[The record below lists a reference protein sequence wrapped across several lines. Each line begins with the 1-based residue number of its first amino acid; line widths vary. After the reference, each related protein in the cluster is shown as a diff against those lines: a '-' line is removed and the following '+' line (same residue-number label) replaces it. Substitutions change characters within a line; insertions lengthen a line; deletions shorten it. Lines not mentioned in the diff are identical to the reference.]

1 MKARLL
7 AACTAAV
14 TLLSGCTF
22 STSIDGLLSPP
33 KLSVEQEQIYEAL
46 RRAAGSNISLK
57 YPKTGDYLSAFIVS
71 DIDGDG
77 EDEALVFYE
86 KNLLQS
92 EENALRLNVLDQ
104 INSSWRSVYD
114 LAAGGAEVEKVMISR
129 LGSNSR
135 TNIIVGYSMVNR
147 GERVL
152 SVYDYRDGAL
162 TETLNSSYSLA
173 DVCDLDQNGEN
184 ELLIVCGQTVSQSAR
199 AVTYVLARDGSYYE
213 SRTALNESF
222 TDFANLLYGNTA
234 DGIPC
239 VWLDGMTG
247 SSTIQTQALTMQEGV
262 LTLVYTDGDSGIRTS
277 RQSGYLT
284 CDLDGDGIAEIPVN
298 TLFPGY
304 TDTTESEQ
312 IRMTSW
318 YECRGGSLM
327 RKCSGYYSPDQQ
339 FSFVLPRRWE
349 RKVTVKQDALAE
361 ELVFYKL
368 GRSLEDS
375 TLPLLRLCITD
386 SADTLQDRLDNGYIL
401 LCSKNGLRYLAQV
414 PETTDPLGLTVSEAI
429 LLFHA

>member
-7 AACTAAV
+7 GAVTAAV
-14 TLLSGCTF
+14 MLLSGCTF

-33 KLSVEQEQIYEAL
+33 KLSLEQEQIYDAL
-46 RRAAGSNISLK
+46 RRAAGSSISLK
-57 YPKTGDYLSAFIVS
+57 YPKTGGYLSAFIVS

-86 KNLLQS
+86 KNLLRN

-104 INSSWRSVYD
+104 IEGSWRSVYD
-114 LAAGGAEVEKVMISR
+114 LAAGGAEVEEVMISR

-135 TNIIVGYSMVNR
+135 TNIIVGYSMVNQ

-152 SVYDYRDGAL
+152 SVYDYRQGEL

-173 DVCDLDQNGEN
+173 DVCDLDRNGEN
-184 ELLIVCGQTVSQSAR
+184 ELLIVCGQALSQSAR
-199 AVTYVLARDGSYYE
+199 AMTYVLAQDGSYYE
-213 SRTALNESF
+213 SRVELNEAF

-234 DGIPC
+234 EGIPC
-239 VWLDGMTG
+239 VWLDGITG
-247 SSTIQTQALTMQEGV
+247 PSTVQTQVLTLENGV
-262 LTLVYTDGDSGIRTS
+262 LTLLYSDKDSGIRTV

-284 CDLDGDGIAEIPVN
+284 CDLDGDGVAEIPVN

-304 TDTTESEQ
+304 TDATESEQ
-312 IRMTSW
+312 IPMTSW
-318 YECRGGSLM
+318 YECRGGRLM
-327 RKCSGYYSPDQQ
+327 RKCSGYYSPARQ
-339 FSFVLPRRWE
+339 FAFVLPRRWE
-349 RKVTVKQDALAE
+349 RKVTLKQDALAE
-361 ELVFYKL
+361 ELVFYRL

-375 TLPLLRLCITD
+375 TVPLLRLCVTD
-386 SADTLQDRLDNGYIL
+386 NADTAQDRLDSGYIL
-401 LCSKNGLRYLAQV
+401 LCSKNGLRYLAQL
-414 PETTDPLGLTVSEAI
+414 PDTGDELALTVSEAI

>member
-7 AACTAAV
+7 GAVTAAV
-14 TLLSGCTF
+14 MLLSGCTF

-33 KLSVEQEQIYEAL
+33 KLSLEQEQIYDAL
-46 RRAAGSNISLK
+46 RRAAGSSISLK
-57 YPKTGDYLSAFIVS
+57 YPKTGGYLSAFIVS

-86 KNLLQS
+86 KNLLRN

-104 INSSWRSVYD
+104 IEGSWRSVYD
-114 LAAGGAEVEKVMISR
+114 LAAGGAEVEEVMISR

-135 TNIIVGYSMVNR
+135 TIIIVGYSMVNQ

-152 SVYDYRDGAL
+152 SVYDYRQGEL

-173 DVCDLDQNGEN
+173 DVCDLDRNGEN
-184 ELLIVCGQTVSQSAR
+184 ELLIVCGQALSQSAR
-199 AVTYVLARDGSYYE
+199 AMTYVLSQDGSYYE
-213 SRTALNESF
+213 SRVELNEAF

-234 DGIPC
+234 EGIPC
-239 VWLDGMTG
+239 VWLDGITG
-247 SSTIQTQALTMQEGV
+247 PSTVQTQVLTLENGV
-262 LTLVYTDGDSGIRTS
+262 LTLLYSDKDSGIRTV

-284 CDLDGDGIAEIPVN
+284 CDLDGDGVAEIPVN

-304 TDTTESEQ
+304 TDATESEQ
-312 IRMTSW
+312 IPMTSW
-318 YECRGGSLM
+318 YECRGGRLM
-327 RKCSGYYSPDQQ
+327 RKCSGYYSPARQ
-339 FSFVLPRRWE
+339 FAFVLPRRWE
-349 RKVTVKQDALAE
+349 RKVTLKQDALAE
-361 ELVFYKL
+361 ELVFYRL

-375 TLPLLRLCITD
+375 TVPLLRLCVTD
-386 SADTLQDRLDNGYIL
+386 NADTAQDRLDNGYIL
-401 LCSKNGLRYLAQV
+401 LCSKNGLRYLAQL
-414 PETTDPLGLTVSEAI
+414 PDTGDELALTVSEAI

>member
-7 AACTAAV
+7 GAVTAAV
-14 TLLSGCTF
+14 MLLSGCTF

-33 KLSVEQEQIYEAL
+33 KLSLEQEQIYDAL
-46 RRAAGSNISLK
+46 RRAAGSSISLK
-57 YPKTGDYLSAFIVS
+57 YPKTGGYLSAFIVS

-86 KNLLQS
+86 KNLLRN

-104 INSSWRSVYD
+104 IEGSWRSVYD
-114 LAAGGAEVEKVMISR
+114 LAAGGAEVEEVMISR

-135 TNIIVGYSMVNR
+135 TNIIVGYSMVNQ

-152 SVYDYRDGAL
+152 SVYDYRQGEL

-173 DVCDLDQNGEN
+173 DVCDLDRNGEN
-184 ELLIVCGQTVSQSAR
+184 ELLIVCGQALSQSAR
-199 AVTYVLARDGSYYE
+199 AMTYVLAQDGSYYE
-213 SRTALNESF
+213 SRVELNEAF

-234 DGIPC
+234 EGIPC
-239 VWLDGMTG
+239 VWLDGITG
-247 SSTIQTQALTMQEGV
+247 PSTVQTQVLTLENGV
-262 LTLVYTDGDSGIRTS
+262 LTLLYSDKDSGIRTV

-284 CDLDGDGIAEIPVN
+284 CDLDGDGVAEIPVN

-304 TDTTESEQ
+304 TDATESEQ
-312 IRMTSW
+312 IPMTSW
-318 YECRGGSLM
+318 YECRGGKLM
-327 RKCSGYYSPDQQ
+327 RKCSGYYSPARQ
-339 FSFVLPRRWE
+339 FAFVLPRRWE

-361 ELVFYKL
+361 ELVFYRL

-375 TLPLLRLCITD
+375 TVPLLRLCVTD
-386 SADTLQDRLDNGYIL
+386 NADTAQDRLDNGYIL
-401 LCSKNGLRYLAQV
+401 LCSKNGLRYLAQL
-414 PETTDPLGLTVSEAI
+414 PDTGDELALTVSEAI

>member
-7 AACTAAV
+7 GAVTAAV
-14 TLLSGCTF
+14 MLLSGCTF

-33 KLSVEQEQIYEAL
+33 KLSLEQEQIYDAL
-46 RRAAGSNISLK
+46 RRAAGSSISLK
-57 YPKTGDYLSAFIVS
+57 YPKTGGYLSAFIVS

-86 KNLLQS
+86 KNLLRN

-104 INSSWRSVYD
+104 IEGSWRSVYD
-114 LAAGGAEVEKVMISR
+114 LAAGGAEVEEVMISR

-135 TNIIVGYSMVNR
+135 TNIIVGYSMVNQ

-152 SVYDYRDGAL
+152 SVYDYRQGEL

-173 DVCDLDQNGEN
+173 DVCDLDRNGEN
-184 ELLIVCGQTVSQSAR
+184 ELLIVCGQALSQSAR
-199 AVTYVLARDGSYYE
+199 AMTYVLSQDGSYYE
-213 SRTALNESF
+213 SRVELNEAF

-234 DGIPC
+234 EGIPC
-239 VWLDGMTG
+239 VWLDGITG
-247 SSTIQTQALTMQEGV
+247 PSTVQTQVLTLENGV
-262 LTLVYTDGDSGIRTS
+262 LTLLYSDKDSGIRTV

-284 CDLDGDGIAEIPVN
+284 CDLDGDGVAEIPVN

-304 TDTTESEQ
+304 TDATESEQ
-312 IRMTSW
+312 IPMTSW
-318 YECRGGSLM
+318 YECRGGKLM
-327 RKCSGYYSPDQQ
+327 RKCSGYYSPARQ
-339 FSFVLPRRWE
+339 FAFVLPRRWE
-349 RKVTVKQDALAE
+349 RKVTLKQDALAE
-361 ELVFYKL
+361 ELVFYRL

-375 TLPLLRLCITD
+375 TVPLLRLCVTD
-386 SADTLQDRLDNGYIL
+386 NADTAQDRLDNGYIL
-401 LCSKNGLRYLAQV
+401 LCSKNGLRYLAQL
-414 PETTDPLGLTVSEAI
+414 PDTGDELALTVSEAI

>member
-7 AACTAAV
+7 GAVTAAV
-14 TLLSGCTF
+14 MLLSGCTF

-33 KLSVEQEQIYEAL
+33 KLSLEQEQIYDAL
-46 RRAAGSNISLK
+46 RRAAGSSISLK
-57 YPKTGDYLSAFIVS
+57 YPKTGGYLSAFIVS

-86 KNLLQS
+86 KNLLRN

-104 INSSWRSVYD
+104 IEGSWRSVYD
-114 LAAGGAEVEKVMISR
+114 LAAGGAEVEEVMISR

-135 TNIIVGYSMVNR
+135 TNIIVGYSMVNQ

-152 SVYDYRDGAL
+152 SVYDYRQGEL

-173 DVCDLDQNGEN
+173 DVCDLDRNGEN
-184 ELLIVCGQTVSQSAR
+184 ELLIVCGQALSQSAR
-199 AVTYVLARDGSYYE
+199 AMTYVLAQDGSYYE
-213 SRTALNESF
+213 SRVELNEAF

-234 DGIPC
+234 EGIPC
-239 VWLDGMTG
+239 VWLDGITG
-247 SSTIQTQALTMQEGV
+247 PSTVQTQVLTLENGV
-262 LTLVYTDGDSGIRTS
+262 LTLLYSDKDSGIRTV

-284 CDLDGDGIAEIPVN
+284 CDLDGDGVAEIPVN

-304 TDTTESEQ
+304 TDATESEQ
-312 IRMTSW
+312 IPMTSW
-318 YECRGGSLM
+318 YECRGGRLM
-327 RKCSGYYSPDQQ
+327 RKCSGYYSPARQ
-339 FSFVLPRRWE
+339 FAFVLPRRWE

-361 ELVFYKL
+361 ELVFYRL

-375 TLPLLRLCITD
+375 TVPLLRLCVTD
-386 SADTLQDRLDNGYIL
+386 NADTAQDRLDNGYIL
-401 LCSKNGLRYLAQV
+401 LCSKNGLRYLAQL
-414 PETTDPLGLTVSEAI
+414 PDTGDELALTVSEAI

>member
-7 AACTAAV
+7 GAVTAAV
-14 TLLSGCTF
+14 MLLSGCTF

-33 KLSVEQEQIYEAL
+33 KLSLEQEQIYDAL
-46 RRAAGSNISLK
+46 RRAAGSSISLK
-57 YPKTGDYLSAFIVS
+57 YPKTGGYLSAFIVS

-86 KNLLQS
+86 KNLLRN

-104 INSSWRSVYD
+104 IEGSWRSVYD
-114 LAAGGAEVEKVMISR
+114 LAAGGAEVEEVMISR

-135 TNIIVGYSMVNR
+135 TNIIVGYSMVNQ

-152 SVYDYRDGAL
+152 SVYDYRQGEL

-173 DVCDLDQNGEN
+173 DVCDLDRNGEN
-184 ELLIVCGQTVSQSAR
+184 ELLIVCGQALSQSAR
-199 AVTYVLARDGSYYE
+199 AMTYVLAQDGSYYE
-213 SRTALNESF
+213 SRVELNEAF

-234 DGIPC
+234 EGIPC
-239 VWLDGMTG
+239 VWLDGITG
-247 SSTIQTQALTMQEGV
+247 PSTVQTQVLTLENGV
-262 LTLVYTDGDSGIRTS
+262 LTLLYSDKDSGIRTV

-284 CDLDGDGIAEIPVN
+284 CDLDGDGVAEIPVN

-304 TDTTESEQ
+304 TDATESEQ
-312 IRMTSW
+312 IPMTSW
-318 YECRGGSLM
+318 YECRGGRLM
-327 RKCSGYYSPDQQ
+327 RKCSGYYSPARQ
-339 FSFVLPRRWE
+339 FAFVLPRRWE
-349 RKVTVKQDALAE
+349 RKVTLKQDALAE
-361 ELVFYKL
+361 ELVFYRL

-375 TLPLLRLCITD
+375 TVPLLRLCVTD
-386 SADTLQDRLDNGYIL
+386 NADTAQDRLDNGYIL
-401 LCSKNGLRYLAQV
+401 LCSKNGLRYLAQL
-414 PETTDPLGLTVSEAI
+414 PDTGDELALTVSEAI

>member
-7 AACTAAV
+7 GAVTAAV
-14 TLLSGCTF
+14 MLLSGCTF

-33 KLSVEQEQIYEAL
+33 KLSLEQEQIYDAL
-46 RRAAGSNISLK
+46 RRAAGSSISLK
-57 YPKTGDYLSAFIVS
+57 YPKTGGYLSAFIVS

-86 KNLLQS
+86 KNLLRN

-104 INSSWRSVYD
+104 IEGSWRSVYD
-114 LAAGGAEVEKVMISR
+114 LAAGGAEVEEVMISR

-135 TNIIVGYSMVNR
+135 TNIIVGYSMVNQ

-152 SVYDYRDGAL
+152 SVYDYRQGEL

-173 DVCDLDQNGEN
+173 DVCDLDRNGEN
-184 ELLIVCGQTVSQSAR
+184 ELLIVCGQALSQSAR
-199 AVTYVLARDGSYYE
+199 AMTYVLSQDGSYYE
-213 SRTALNESF
+213 SRVELNEAF

-234 DGIPC
+234 EGIPC
-239 VWLDGMTG
+239 VWLDGITG
-247 SSTIQTQALTMQEGV
+247 PSTVQTQVLTLENGV
-262 LTLVYTDGDSGIRTS
+262 LTLLYSDKDSGIRTV

-284 CDLDGDGIAEIPVN
+284 CDLDGDGVAEIPVN

-304 TDTTESEQ
+304 TDATESEQ
-312 IRMTSW
+312 IPMTSW
-318 YECRGGSLM
+318 YECRGGRLM
-327 RKCSGYYSPDQQ
+327 RKCSGYYSPARQ
-339 FSFVLPRRWE
+339 FAFVLPRRWE

-361 ELVFYKL
+361 ELVFCRL

-375 TLPLLRLCITD
+375 TVPLLRLCVTD
-386 SADTLQDRLDNGYIL
+386 NADTAQDRLDNGYIL
-401 LCSKNGLRYLAQV
+401 LCSKNGLRYLAQL
-414 PETTDPLGLTVSEAI
+414 PDTGDELALTVSEAI

>member
-7 AACTAAV
+7 GAVTAAV
-14 TLLSGCTF
+14 MLLSGCTF

-33 KLSVEQEQIYEAL
+33 KLSLEQEQIYDAL
-46 RRAAGSNISLK
+46 RRAAGSSISLK
-57 YPKTGDYLSAFIVS
+57 YPKTGGYLSAFIVS

-86 KNLLQS
+86 KNLLRN

-104 INSSWRSVYD
+104 IECSWRSVYD
-114 LAAGGAEVEKVMISR
+114 LAAGGAEVEEVMISR

-135 TNIIVGYSMVNR
+135 TNIIVGYSMVNQ

-152 SVYDYRDGAL
+152 SVYDYRQGEL

-173 DVCDLDQNGEN
+173 DVCDLDRNGEN
-184 ELLIVCGQTVSQSAR
+184 ELLIVCGQALSQSAR
-199 AVTYVLARDGSYYE
+199 AMTYVLSQDGSYYE
-213 SRTALNESF
+213 SRVELNEAF

-234 DGIPC
+234 EGIPC
-239 VWLDGMTG
+239 VWLDGITG
-247 SSTIQTQALTMQEGV
+247 PSTVQTQVLTLENGV
-262 LTLVYTDGDSGIRTS
+262 LTLLYSDKDSGIRTV

-284 CDLDGDGIAEIPVN
+284 CDLDGDGVAEIPVN

-304 TDTTESEQ
+304 TDATESEQ
-312 IRMTSW
+312 IPMTSW
-318 YECRGGSLM
+318 YECRGGRLM
-327 RKCSGYYSPDQQ
+327 RKCSGYYSPARQ
-339 FSFVLPRRWE
+339 FAFVLPRRWE
-349 RKVTVKQDALAE
+349 RKVTLKQDALAE
-361 ELVFYKL
+361 ELVFYRL

-375 TLPLLRLCITD
+375 TVPLLRLCVTD
-386 SADTLQDRLDNGYIL
+386 NADTAQDRLDNGYIL
-401 LCSKNGLRYLAQV
+401 LCSKNGLRYLAQL
-414 PETTDPLGLTVSEAI
+414 PDTGDELALTVSEAI

>member
-7 AACTAAV
+7 GAVTAAV
-14 TLLSGCTF
+14 LLLSGCSF

-33 KLSVEQEQIYEAL
+33 KLSLEQEQIYDAL
-46 RRAAGSNISLK
+46 RRAAGSSISLK

-86 KNLLQS
+86 KNLLQN

-104 INSSWRSVYD
+104 IEGSWRSVYD
-114 LAAGGAEVEKVMISR
+114 LAAGGAEVEEVMISR

-135 TNIIVGYSMVNR
+135 TNIIVGYSMVNQ

-152 SVYDYRDGAL
+152 SVYDYRQGEL

-173 DVCDLDQNGEN
+173 DVCDLDRNGEN
-184 ELLIVCGQTVSQSAR
+184 ELLIVCGQALSQSAR
-199 AVTYVLARDGSYYE
+199 AMTYVLAQDGSYYE
-213 SRTALNESF
+213 SRVELNEAF

-234 DGIPC
+234 EGIPC
-239 VWLDGMTG
+239 VWLDGITG
-247 SSTIQTQALTMQEGV
+247 PSTVQTQVLTLENGV
-262 LTLVYTDGDSGIRTS
+262 LTLLYSDKDSGIRTV

-284 CDLDGDGIAEIPVN
+284 CDLDGDGVAEIPVN

-304 TDTTESEQ
+304 TDATESEQ
-312 IRMTSW
+312 IPMTSW
-318 YECRGGSLM
+318 YECRGSRLM
-327 RKCSGYYSPDQQ
+327 RKCSGYYSPARQ
-339 FSFVLPRRWE
+339 FAFVLPRRWE
-349 RKVTVKQDALAE
+349 RKVTLKQDALAE
-361 ELVFYKL
+361 ELVFYRL

-375 TLPLLRLCITD
+375 TVPLLRLCVTD
-386 SADTLQDRLDNGYIL
+386 NADTAQDRLDNGYIL
-401 LCSKNGLRYLAQV
+401 LCSKNGLRYLAQL
-414 PETTDPLGLTVSEAI
+414 PDTGDELALTVSEAI

>member
-7 AACTAAV
+7 GAVTAAV
-14 TLLSGCTF
+14 MLLSGCTF

-33 KLSVEQEQIYEAL
+33 KLSLEQEQIYDAL
-46 RRAAGSNISLK
+46 RRAAGSSISLK
-57 YPKTGDYLSAFIVS
+57 YPKTGGYLSALIVS

-86 KNLLQS
+86 KNLLRN

-104 INSSWRSVYD
+104 IEGSWRSVYD
-114 LAAGGAEVEKVMISR
+114 LAAGGAEVEEVMISR

-135 TNIIVGYSMVNR
+135 TNIIVGYSMVNQ

-152 SVYDYRDGAL
+152 SVYDYRQGEL

-173 DVCDLDQNGEN
+173 DVCDLDRNGEN
-184 ELLIVCGQTVSQSAR
+184 ELLIVCGQALSQSAR
-199 AVTYVLARDGSYYE
+199 AMTYVLAQDGSYYE
-213 SRTALNESF
+213 SRVELNEAF

-234 DGIPC
+234 EGIPC
-239 VWLDGMTG
+239 VWLDGITG
-247 SSTIQTQALTMQEGV
+247 PSTVQTQVLTLENGV
-262 LTLVYTDGDSGIRTS
+262 LTLLYSDKDSGIRTV

-284 CDLDGDGIAEIPVN
+284 CDLDGDGVAEIPVN

-304 TDTTESEQ
+304 TDATESEQ
-312 IRMTSW
+312 IPMTSW
-318 YECRGGSLM
+318 YECRGGKLM
-327 RKCSGYYSPDQQ
+327 RKCSGYYSPARQ
-339 FSFVLPRRWE
+339 FAFVLPRRWE
-349 RKVTVKQDALAE
+349 RKVTLKQDALAE
-361 ELVFYKL
+361 ELVFYRL

-375 TLPLLRLCITD
+375 TVPLLRLCVTD
-386 SADTLQDRLDNGYIL
+386 NADTAQDRLDNGYIL
-401 LCSKNGLRYLAQV
+401 LCSKNGLRYLAQL
-414 PETTDPLGLTVSEAI
+414 PDTGDELALTVSEAI

>member
-7 AACTAAV
+7 GAVTAAV
-14 TLLSGCTF
+14 MLLSGCTF

-33 KLSVEQEQIYEAL
+33 KLSLEQEQIYDAL
-46 RRAAGSNISLK
+46 RRAAGSSISLK
-57 YPKTGDYLSAFIVS
+57 YPKTGGYLSAFIVS

-86 KNLLQS
+86 KNLLRN

-104 INSSWRSVYD
+104 IEGSWRSVYD
-114 LAAGGAEVEKVMISR
+114 LAAGGAEVEEVMISR

-135 TNIIVGYSMVNR
+135 TNIIVGYSMVNQ

-152 SVYDYRDGAL
+152 SVYDYRQGEL

-173 DVCDLDQNGEN
+173 DVCDLDRNGEN
-184 ELLIVCGQTVSQSAR
+184 ELLIVCGQALSQSAR
-199 AVTYVLARDGSYYE
+199 AMTYVLSQDGSYYE
-213 SRTALNESF
+213 SRVELNEAF

-234 DGIPC
+234 EGIPC
-239 VWLDGMTG
+239 VWLDGITG
-247 SSTIQTQALTMQEGV
+247 PSTVQTQVLTLENGV
-262 LTLVYTDGDSGIRTS
+262 LTLLYSDKDSGIRTV

-284 CDLDGDGIAEIPVN
+284 CDLDGDGVAEIPVN

-304 TDTTESEQ
+304 TDATESEQ
-312 IRMTSW
+312 IPMTSW
-318 YECRGGSLM
+318 YECRGGRLM
-327 RKCSGYYSPDQQ
+327 RKCSGYYSPARQ
-339 FSFVLPRRWE
+339 FAFVLPRRWE
-349 RKVTVKQDALAE
+349 RKVTLKQDALAE
-361 ELVFYKL
+361 ELVFYRL

-375 TLPLLRLCITD
+375 TVPLLRLCVTD
-386 SADTLQDRLDNGYIL
+386 NADTAQDRLDNGYIL
-401 LCSKNGLRYLAQV
+401 LCSKNGLRYLAQL
-414 PETTDPLGLTVSEAI
+414 PDTGDELALTVSEAI

>member
-104 INSSWRSVYD
+104 INGSWRSVYD

-213 SRTALNESF
+213 SRTALNEGF

-239 VWLDGMTG
+239 VWLDGMTEFF
-247 SSTIQTQALTMQEGV
+247 I
-262 LTLVYTDGDSGIRTS
+262 
-277 RQSGYLT
+277 
-284 CDLDGDGIAEIPVN
+284 GIAKDVFESEEY
-298 TLFPGY
+298 TLFIFLHELCHVLAWTPEGHDKRFEE
-304 TDTTESEQ
+304 TLDT
-312 IRMTSW
+312 M
-318 YECRGGSLM
+318 
-327 RKCSGYYSPDQQ
+327 
-339 FSFVLPRRWE
+339 
-349 RKVTVKQDALAE
+349 
-361 ELVFYKL
+361 
-368 GRSLEDS
+368 
-375 TLPLLRLCITD
+375 
-386 SADTLQDRLDNGYIL
+386 
-401 LCSKNGLRYLAQV
+401 LAQYNR
-414 PETTDPLGLTVSEAI
+414 EHGTDLKNDYAGYRGDKSR
-429 LLFHA
+429 

>member
-7 AACTAAV
+7 GAVTAAV
-14 TLLSGCTF
+14 MLLSGCTF

-33 KLSVEQEQIYEAL
+33 KLSLEQEQIYDAL
-46 RRAAGSNISLK
+46 RRAAGSSISLK
-57 YPKTGDYLSAFIVS
+57 YPKTGGYLSAFIVS

-86 KNLLQS
+86 KNLLRN

-104 INSSWRSVYD
+104 IEGSWRSVYD
-114 LAAGGAEVEKVMISR
+114 LAAGGAEVEEVMISR

-135 TNIIVGYSMVNR
+135 TNIIVGYSMVNQ

-152 SVYDYRDGAL
+152 SVYDYRQGEL

-173 DVCDLDQNGEN
+173 DVCDLDRNGEN
-184 ELLIVCGQTVSQSAR
+184 ELLIVCGQALSQSAR
-199 AVTYVLARDGSYYE
+199 AMTYVLAQDGSYYE
-213 SRTALNESF
+213 SRVELNEAF

-234 DGIPC
+234 EGIPC
-239 VWLDGMTG
+239 VWLDGITG
-247 SSTIQTQALTMQEGV
+247 PSTVQTQVLTLENGV
-262 LTLVYTDGDSGIRTS
+262 LTLLYSDKDSGIRTV

-284 CDLDGDGIAEIPVN
+284 CDLDGDGVAEIPVN

-304 TDTTESEQ
+304 TDATESEQ
-312 IRMTSW
+312 IPMTSW
-318 YECRGGSLM
+318 YECRGGKLM
-327 RKCSGYYSPDQQ
+327 RKCSGYYSPARQ
-339 FSFVLPRRWE
+339 FAFVLPRRWE
-349 RKVTVKQDALAE
+349 RKVTLKQDALAE
-361 ELVFYKL
+361 ELVFYRL

-375 TLPLLRLCITD
+375 TVPLLRLCVTD
-386 SADTLQDRLDNGYIL
+386 NADTAQDRLDNGYIL
-401 LCSKNGLRYLAQV
+401 LCSKNGLRYLAQL
-414 PETTDPLGLTVSEAI
+414 PDTGDELALTVSEAI

>member
-7 AACTAAV
+7 GAVTAAV
-14 TLLSGCTF
+14 MLLSGCTF

-33 KLSVEQEQIYEAL
+33 KLSLEQEQIYDAL
-46 RRAAGSNISLK
+46 RRAAGSSISLK
-57 YPKTGDYLSAFIVS
+57 YPKTGGYLSAFIVS

-86 KNLLQS
+86 KNLLRN

-104 INSSWRSVYD
+104 IEGSWRSVYD
-114 LAAGGAEVEKVMISR
+114 LAAGGAEVEEVMISR

-135 TNIIVGYSMVNR
+135 TNIIVGYSMVNQ

-152 SVYDYRDGAL
+152 SVYDYRQGEL

-173 DVCDLDQNGEN
+173 DVCDLDRNGEN
-184 ELLIVCGQTVSQSAR
+184 ELLIVCGQALSQSAR
-199 AVTYVLARDGSYYE
+199 AMTYVLSQDGSYYE
-213 SRTALNESF
+213 SRVELNEAF

-234 DGIPC
+234 EGIPC
-239 VWLDGMTG
+239 VWLDGITG
-247 SSTIQTQALTMQEGV
+247 PSTVQTQVLTLENGV
-262 LTLVYTDGDSGIRTS
+262 LTLLYSDKDSGIRTV

-284 CDLDGDGIAEIPVN
+284 CDLDGDGVAEIPVN

-304 TDTTESEQ
+304 TDATESEQ
-312 IRMTSW
+312 IPMTSW
-318 YECRGGSLM
+318 YECRGGRLM
-327 RKCSGYYSPDQQ
+327 RKCSGYYSPARQ
-339 FSFVLPRRWE
+339 FAFVLPRRWE

-361 ELVFYKL
+361 ELVFYRL

-375 TLPLLRLCITD
+375 TVPLLRLCVTD
-386 SADTLQDRLDNGYIL
+386 NADTAQDRLDNGYIL
-401 LCSKNGLRYLAQV
+401 LCSKNGLRYLAQL
-414 PETTDPLGLTVSEAI
+414 PDTGDELALTVSEAI

>member
-86 KNLLQS
+86 KTLLQS

-104 INSSWRSVYD
+104 INGSWRSVYD

-184 ELLIVCGQTVSQSAR
+184 ELLIALGDGWYRSTSGVDGDRDLFGKELAVLFQLEVDGKAVCVSDDAMEATQCGPIRQNDLQQGEVYDAR
-199 AVTYVLARDGSYYE
+199 LEGKLTGWHGV
-213 SRTALNESF
+213 RTAPN
-222 TDFANLLYGNTA
+222 
-234 DGIPC
+234 
-239 VWLDGMTG
+239 
-247 SSTIQTQALTMQEGV
+247 
-262 LTLVYTDGDSGIRTS
+262 
-277 RQSGYLT
+277 
-284 CDLDGDGIAEIPVN
+284 
-298 TLFPGY
+298 
-304 TDTTESEQ
+304 
-312 IRMTSW
+312 
-318 YECRGGSLM
+318 
-327 RKCSGYYSPDQQ
+327 
-339 FSFVLPRRWE
+339 
-349 RKVTVKQDALAE
+349 
-361 ELVFYKL
+361 
-368 GRSLEDS
+368 
-375 TLPLLRLCITD
+375 TLPLIGMNTVPIREQEAFAGKLLHTPSGEKELLVLTD
-386 SADTLQDRLDNGYIL
+386 HSVNKIAQKVGFGDASNFSTRFAKATGQSPLQYRKSALKPL
-401 LCSKNGLRYLAQV
+401 
-414 PETTDPLGLTVSEAI
+414 ETAR
-429 LLFHA
+429 